1 MQVIL
6 VNNVPKLGRIGE
18 LVKVRNGYGRY
29 LINSSKAL
37 TANRDN
43 MRVLEQQKA
52 GLEAKY
58 QEGLKAAQAKA
69 ETLSAVTLEISARA
83 SEEGKL
89 FGSLGVAEIVEALA
103 QQGHVVNKKE
113 VKLPEGAIRAIG
125 EHKIH
130 VHLHDEVMV
139 AITLNVN
146 NG

>member
-18 LVKVRNGYGRY
+18 LVKVRNGFGRY
-29 LINSSKAL
+29 LINSGKAL

-43 MRVLEQQKA
+43 MRVLEEQKS

-58 QEGLKAAQAKA
+58 QEGLNAAQARA
-69 ETLSAVTLEISARA
+69 DVLSEVTLEISARA

-89 FGSLGVAEIVEALA
+89 FGSLGVTEIVEAFA
-103 QQGHVVNKKE
+103 EKGHTLTKKE
-113 VKLPEGAIRAIG
+113 VKLPEGPIRAIG
-125 EHKIH
+125 EHKVH
-130 VHLHDEVMV
+130 VQLHDEVMV
-139 AITLNVN
+139 AVTLNVN